1 MIIIP
6 EPTEATLAILALIAK
21 DKQATAK
28 IDLAFSIDQ
37 SQTLG
42 WESGSK
48 ESSYLSYSSSSE
60 EVLKLI
66 TQNMPLAPASPDK
79 KGIIDY
85 NFARAATALAVH
97 VQLMTIVK
105 DQFPEIRLLDYSQ
118 NPIQPQPES
127 LYKN

>member
-1 MIIIP
+1 MIVIP
-6 EPTEATLAILALIAK
+6 EPTDATRAIMALIAQ
-21 DKQATAK
+21 DRQAEAK
-28 IDLAFSIDQ
+28 LDLAFAIE
-37 SQTLG
+37 QTQILS
-42 WESGSK
+42 WDSGSK

-66 TQNMPLAPASPDK
+66 SQNMPLAPASPAK

-97 VQLMTIVK
+97 AQLMTIVK
-105 DQFPEIRLLDYSQ
+105 AQFPQIRLLDYSQ

-127 LYKN
+127 PYKN